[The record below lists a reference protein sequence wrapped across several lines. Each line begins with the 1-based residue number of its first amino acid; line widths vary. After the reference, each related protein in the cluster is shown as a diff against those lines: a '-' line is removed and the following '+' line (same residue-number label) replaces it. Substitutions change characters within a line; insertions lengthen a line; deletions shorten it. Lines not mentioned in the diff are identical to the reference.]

1 MTFRDGAL
9 GGADIVDC
17 KGGRGGGICCKLM
30 FQRPSPDV
38 LLWPEK
44 IVLESSPVGESQSN
58 GGAECAIQ
66 LVQGQF
72 RIMKDSLEALIGTL
86 IAEDSPIVPWIVI
99 HAARTLNRF
108 AVGTDGRTAYQR
120 WKGKEFKRSIA
131 EFGESVM

>member
-44 IVLESSPVGESQSN
+44 IVLEFFDTVIVDFVKVTVHPSSHNCP
-58 GGAECAIQ
+58 
-66 LVQGQF
+66 
-72 RIMKDSLEALIGTL
+72 
-86 IAEDSPIVPWIVI
+86 
-99 HAARTLNRF
+99 
-108 AVGTDGRTAYQR
+108 TDIRLLWRLGNNDVFVACGLRCVAKGR
-120 WKGKEFKRSIA
+120 
-131 EFGESVM
+131 